1 MKIRNSK
8 TSRFRG
14 LLISTLGLALSAC
27 STQPQTGLQSIFETE
42 ARASASSDNVDIGD
56 KNAANDGGLSVTEA
70 QLTPLVAGYEVPTQS
85 SAHVLDLSNDEKV
98 TVSFEDVPLKEFVEH
113 VFSNMLSVDFV
124 IDPQTSFENKNV
136 TLQIKEPMGQ
146 RAFLDLFKDVLE
158 QHGLGMKLQQDIIF
172 LHDIRARRGLPDYDY
187 GYGRTPASVPSGS
200 NPIFHV
206 VPIDFIDAKSV
217 QSFLIRLTNAS
228 PEVLPDP
235 NLLGLRASRTDIL
248 RALDV
253 INMLDRP
260 SVRGQQLSFVKLE
273 FIPASLFIE
282 QVSNLLQNEGVD
294 VATAVRFT
302 ELSRQNGVIAHA
314 RSRVILDR
322 IAFWRETLDTADAT
336 DDKQY
341 FMYYPENMEAAKLAE
356 VLQKLVQLSDGSRS
370 TVPAGSAAVGA
381 TNGQPSQD
389 AVGSQRRA
397 GSGSGT
403 SAELSFVTDENR
415 NAIIIFASASKY
427 KSILPLLKKL
437 DVTPPQ
443 VLIEA
448 RLLEITLTDQLSQGV
463 DWSLFGG
470 AAKRDI
476 PTSQL
481 SSMSNGSFAYT
492 ISGIDYNV
500 ALSILQN
507 QDRLKVLSSPRIVVA
522 SGESASINVGTEI
535 PVLATQSADVDTDRV
550 LQSVQYRSTGV
561 DLAVQPTVNS
571 NNVISLQITQNV
583 SETSENASSGI
594 DSPIILNRSFKTTVF
609 ANSGQALV
617 LGGLIRENNSSK
629 DSRVPWLGEV
639 PGLGRL
645 FSSES
650 KSTSRTELIV
660 LITPRILANSSDIDE
675 VKRLFIQEF
684 SVIGQAETEGA
695 E

>member
-1 MKIRNSK
+1 MKIISATIPNRK
-8 TSRFRG
+8 A
-14 LLISTLGLALSAC
+14 LLVGAISVFLSAC
-27 STQPQTGLQSIFETE
+27 AAQPQTGLRSIFESE
-42 ARASASSDNVDIGD
+42 ARATALSNDIDSSNEQSEQQQAIEAEEQRLSPLMSEYAVATQTSAR
-56 KNAANDGGLSVTEA
+56 
-70 QLTPLVAGYEVPTQS
+70 
-85 SAHVLDLSNDEKV
+85 VLELSNDEKV
-98 TVSFEDVPLKEFVEH
+98 TVSFEEVPLKEFVEH
-113 VFSNMLSVDFV
+113 VFSNILNVDFV
-124 IDPQTSFENKNV
+124 IDPQTSLEDKQV

-146 RAFLDLFKDVLE
+146 RDFLNLFKDVIE
-158 QHGLGMKLQQDIIF
+158 QHGLGMKLQQNIIF

-187 GYGRTPASVPSGS
+187 GYGRTPSSVPSGS

-206 VPIDFIDAKSV
+206 VPIDFIDTKSI

-282 QVSNLLQNEGVD
+282 QVTSLLQNEGAD

-302 ELSRQNGVIAHA
+302 ELSRQNGVIVNA
-314 RSRVILDR
+314 RSRVVLDR
-322 IAFWRETLDTADAT
+322 IGYWQKILDTADAT

-341 FMYYPENMEAAKLAE
+341 FMYYPENMEAKKLTE
-356 VLQKLVQLSDGSRS
+356 VLQKLVQLSSGERPVAATS
-370 TVPAGSAAVGA
+370 TAEPAAIGAASSARNV
-381 TNGQPSQD
+381 S
-389 AVGSQRRA
+389 
-397 GSGSGT
+397 SGT
-403 SAELSFVTDENR
+403 SNDLSFVTDENR
-415 NAIIIFASASKY
+415 NVIIIFANASKY

-448 RLLEITLTDQLSQGV
+448 RLLEVTLTDQLSQGV

-470 AAKRDI
+470 AAKRNI
-476 PTSQL
+476 PTAQI
-481 SSMSNGSFAYT
+481 SSLTNGSFGYT
-492 ISGIDYNV
+492 ISGIDYNL
-500 ALSILQN
+500 ALSLLQN
-507 QDRLKVLSSPRIVVA
+507 EDRLKVLSSPRIVVA

-561 DLAVQPTVNS
+561 DLSVQPTVNS
-571 NNVISLQITQNV
+571 NNVISLEITQNV

-629 DSRVPWLGEV
+629 DTQVPLLGGI
-639 PGLGRL
+639 PGLGKL

-660 LITPRILANSSDIDE
+660 LITPRIIANSSDIDDI
-675 VKRLFIQEF
+675 KQLFIEEF
-684 SVIGQAETEGA
+684 SLMNGKD
-695 E
+695 

>member
-1 MKIRNSK
+1 MKI
-8 TSRFRG
+8 
-14 LLISTLGLALSAC
+14 ISTKIPNRKALFVGALSVFLSAC
-27 STQPQTGLQSIFETE
+27 AAQPQTGLRSIFESE
-42 ARASASSDNVDIGD
+42 ARAAASSDEIDSNNERLAQQQEID
-56 KNAANDGGLSVTEA
+56 AQEQRLS
-70 QLTPLVAGYEVPTQS
+70 PLMSGYAVATQTS
-85 SAHVLDLSNDEKV
+85 TRVLELSNDEKV
-98 TVSFEDVPLKEFVEH
+98 TVSFEEVPLKEFVEH
-113 VFSNMLSVDFV
+113 VFSNILNVDFV
-124 IDPQTSFENKNV
+124 IDPQTSLEGKQV

-146 RAFLDLFKDVLE
+146 RDFLNLFKDVIE
-158 QHGLGMKLQQDIIF
+158 QHGLGMKLQQSIIF

-187 GYGRTPASVPSGS
+187 GYGRTPSSVPSGS

-206 VPIDFIDAKSV
+206 VPIDFIDTKSV

-228 PEVLPDP
+228 PELLPDP

-282 QVSNLLQNEGVD
+282 QVTSLLQNEGVD

-314 RSRVILDR
+314 RSRVVLDR
-322 IAFWRETLDTADAT
+322 VAYWQQTLDTADAT

-341 FMYYPENMEAAKLAE
+341 FMYYPENMEAKKLTK
-356 VLQKLVQLSDGSRS
+356 VLQKLVQLSSGAR
-370 TVPAGSAAVGA
+370 PAVATSLDESAAIGSTATARNVSSGA
-381 TNGQPSQD
+381 SSD
-389 AVGSQRRA
+389 
-397 GSGSGT
+397 
-403 SAELSFVTDENR
+403 LSFVTDENR
-415 NAIIIFASASKY
+415 NVIIIFASASKY

-448 RLLEITLTDQLSQGV
+448 RLLEVTLTDQLSQGV

-470 AAKRDI
+470 AAKRNI
-476 PTSQL
+476 PTAQV
-481 SSMSNGSFAYT
+481 SSLTNGSFGYT

-500 ALSILQN
+500 ALSLLQN
-507 QDRLKVLSSPRIVVA
+507 EDRLKVLSSPRIVVA

-561 DLAVQPTVNS
+561 DLSVQPTVNS
-571 NNVISLQITQNV
+571 NNVISLEITQNV

-617 LGGLIRENNSSK
+617 LGGLIRENNSAK
-629 DSRVPWLGEV
+629 DSQVPFLGDL
-639 PGLGRL
+639 PGVGKL

-660 LITPRILANSSDIDE
+660 LITPRIITNSSDLDE
-675 VKRLFIQEF
+675 IKKLFLEELELLSDSDPQ
-684 SVIGQAETEGA
+684 GQ
-695 E
+695 

>member
-1 MKIRNSK
+1 MKIISATIPNRK
-8 TSRFRG
+8 A
-14 LLISTLGLALSAC
+14 LLVGAISVFLSAC
-27 STQPQTGLQSIFETE
+27 AAQPQTGLRSIFESE
-42 ARASASSDNVDIGD
+42 ARATALSNDIDSSNEQSEQQQAIEAEEQRLSPLMSEYAVATQTSAR
-56 KNAANDGGLSVTEA
+56 
-70 QLTPLVAGYEVPTQS
+70 
-85 SAHVLDLSNDEKV
+85 VLELSNDEKV
-98 TVSFEDVPLKEFVEH
+98 TVSFEEVPLKEFVEH
-113 VFSNMLSVDFV
+113 VFSNILNVDFV
-124 IDPQTSFENKNV
+124 IDPQTSLDDKQV

-146 RAFLDLFKDVLE
+146 RDFLNLFKDVIE
-158 QHGLGMKLQQDIIF
+158 QHGLGMKLQQNIIF

-187 GYGRTPASVPSGS
+187 GYGRTPSSVPSGS

-206 VPIDFIDAKSV
+206 VPIDFIDTKSI

-282 QVSNLLQNEGVD
+282 QVTSLLQNEGVD
-294 VATAVRFT
+294 AATAVRFT
-302 ELSRQNGVIAHA
+302 ELSRQNGVIANA
-314 RSRVILDR
+314 RSRVVLDR
-322 IAFWRETLDTADAT
+322 IGYWQKILDTADAT

-341 FMYYPENMEAAKLAE
+341 FMYYPENMEAKKLTE
-356 VLQKLVQLSDGSRS
+356 VLQKLVQLSSGERPAAATS
-370 TVPAGSAAVGA
+370 TAEPAAIGAASSARNV
-381 TNGQPSQD
+381 S
-389 AVGSQRRA
+389 
-397 GSGSGT
+397 SGT
-403 SAELSFVTDENR
+403 SNDLSFVTDENR
-415 NAIIIFASASKY
+415 NVIIIFANASKY

-448 RLLEITLTDQLSQGV
+448 RLLEVTLTDQLSQGV

-470 AAKRDI
+470 AAKRNI
-476 PTSQL
+476 PTAQIASL
-481 SSMSNGSFAYT
+481 TNGSFGYT

-500 ALSILQN
+500 ALSLLQN
-507 QDRLKVLSSPRIVVA
+507 EDRLKVLSSPRIVVA

-561 DLAVQPTVNS
+561 DLSVQPTVNS
-571 NNVISLQITQNV
+571 NNVISLEITQNV

-629 DSRVPWLGEV
+629 DTQVPFLGGI
-639 PGLGRL
+639 PGLGKL

-660 LITPRILANSSDIDE
+660 LITPRIIANSSDIDDI
-675 VKRLFIQEF
+675 KQLFIEEF
-684 SVIGQAETEGA
+684 SLMTGKD
-695 E
+695 

>member
-1 MKIRNSK
+1 MKIISATIPNRK
-8 TSRFRG
+8 A
-14 LLISTLGLALSAC
+14 LLVGAISVFLSAC
-27 STQPQTGLQSIFETE
+27 AAQPQTGLRSIFESE
-42 ARASASSDNVDIGD
+42 ARATALSNDIDSSNEQSEQQQAIEAEEQRLSPLMSEYAVATQTSAR
-56 KNAANDGGLSVTEA
+56 
-70 QLTPLVAGYEVPTQS
+70 
-85 SAHVLDLSNDEKV
+85 VLELSNDEKV
-98 TVSFEDVPLKEFVEH
+98 TVSFEEVPLKEFVEH
-113 VFSNMLSVDFV
+113 VFSNILNVDFV
-124 IDPQTSFENKNV
+124 IDPQTSFDGKQV

-146 RAFLDLFKDVLE
+146 RDFLNLFKDVIE
-158 QHGLGMKLQQDIIF
+158 QHGLGMKLQQNIIF

-187 GYGRTPASVPSGS
+187 GYGRTPSSVPSGS

-206 VPIDFIDAKSV
+206 VPIDFIDTKSI

-282 QVSNLLQNEGVD
+282 QVTSLLQNEGVD
-294 VATAVRFT
+294 AATAVRFT
-302 ELSRQNGVIAHA
+302 ELSRQNGVIANA
-314 RSRVILDR
+314 RSRVVLDR
-322 IAFWRETLDTADAT
+322 IGYWQKILDTADAT

-341 FMYYPENMEAAKLAE
+341 FMYYPENIEAKKLTE
-356 VLQKLVQLSDGSRS
+356 VLQKLVQLSSGER
-370 TVPAGSAAVGA
+370 PAAATLTAEPAAIGAASSARNV
-381 TNGQPSQD
+381 S
-389 AVGSQRRA
+389 
-397 GSGSGT
+397 SGT
-403 SAELSFVTDENR
+403 SNDLSFVTDENR
-415 NAIIIFASASKY
+415 NVIIIFANASKY

-448 RLLEITLTDQLSQGV
+448 RLLEVTLTDQLSQGV

-470 AAKRDI
+470 AAKRNI
-476 PTSQL
+476 PTAQIASL
-481 SSMSNGSFAYT
+481 TNGSFGYT

-500 ALSILQN
+500 ALSLLQN
-507 QDRLKVLSSPRIVVA
+507 EDRLKVLSSPRIVVA

-561 DLAVQPTVNS
+561 DLSVQPTVNS
-571 NNVISLQITQNV
+571 NNVISLEITQNV

-629 DSRVPWLGEV
+629 DTQVPFLGGI
-639 PGLGRL
+639 PGLGKL

-660 LITPRILANSSDIDE
+660 LITPRIIANSSDIDDI
-675 VKRLFIQEF
+675 KQLFIEEF
-684 SVIGQAETEGA
+684 SIIDGNE
-695 E
+695 